1 MKTFLLWASYPWRKG
16 EIIQYNYLGF
26 MFIYVKPLGII
37 IFAVSQLNKI
47 VYLNAFMMLF
57 VHEPTLF
64 SVLETLIFPALVSY
78 MDLVFP

>member
-1 MKTFLLWASYPWRKG
+1 
-16 EIIQYNYLGF
+16 